1 MKIGVSGASGKLGKG
16 VLQHL
21 ARHPGIEIVGIS
33 RTPDPQAA
41 CESRFGDFDQPDS
54 LGAAF
59 AGLDRL
65 LIIPTMSL
73 EPGRRGEQNVVAI
86 DAANSAGVG
95 HVVFMS
101 SAGTRARPEP
111 DVWASYFRGEQHLM
125 RTARNWSV
133 LRMNYYA
140 EAFAM
145 EAKQALAQGGL
156 VGLGENRVAFVSR
169 DDLAAAAAG
178 LLSGSGHE
186 GAIYT
191 GTGRKAWS
199 VAQRVGLVSALSGK
213 DLSQTVLTEEE
224 LRVRLLGAGTPAH
237 IVEVAISIRQGFV
250 AGGFD
255 IVTGDIE
262 KLSGHAPRNF
272 EKLMSELL

>member
-41 CESRFGDFDQPDS
+41 FESRFGDFDQPDS

-65 LIIPTMSL
+65 LIIPTMSM

-101 SAGTRARPEP
+101 SAGTRAPGTGCLGFLLPRRA
-111 DVWASYFRGEQHLM
+111 ASDAHG
-125 RTARNWSV
+125 
-133 LRMNYYA
+133 A
-140 EAFAM
+140 ELERAAH
-145 EAKQALAQGGL
+145 ELLCGGL
-156 VGLGENRVAFVSR
+156 RYGSQ
-169 DDLAAAAAG
+169 AG
-178 LLSGSGHE
+178 ARAG
-186 GAIYT
+186 
-191 GTGRKAWS
+191 
-199 VAQRVGLVSALSGK
+199 RVGRPG
-213 DLSQTVLTEEE
+213 
-224 LRVRLLGAGTPAH
+224 
-237 IVEVAISIRQGFV
+237 
-250 AGGFD
+250 
-255 IVTGDIE
+255 
-262 KLSGHAPRNF
+262 
-272 EKLMSELL
+272 